1 MGKKDLEDLELA
13 YQKIEQEKTNRDHTL
28 RNLTD
33 EVSSQDEAINK
44 LNKEKKMAGDN
55 NARASDDLAAAGEKV
70 DHLNSV
76 KGKLESTL
84 DDLESAK
91 REMEGLIGRRE
102 KDSTALAAKLED
114 EQNIVAKL
122 MKGIKEHQGRVEE
135 LEEELEAERQARSKA
150 EKQR

>member
-1 MGKKDLEDLELA
+1 MDGDIAALKKDLEDLELA

-33 EVSSQDEAINK
+33 EVASQDEAINK

-84 DDLESAK
+84 DDLESTANSEKRKRGDIEKTKRKVEGELRMAQEAVNDLEGAK
-91 REMEGLIGRRE
+91 RETLRRQRGR
-102 KDSTALAAKLED
+102 
-114 EQNIVAKL
+114 
-122 MKGIKEHQGRVEE
+122 
-135 LEEELEAERQARSKA
+135 
-150 EKQR
+150 